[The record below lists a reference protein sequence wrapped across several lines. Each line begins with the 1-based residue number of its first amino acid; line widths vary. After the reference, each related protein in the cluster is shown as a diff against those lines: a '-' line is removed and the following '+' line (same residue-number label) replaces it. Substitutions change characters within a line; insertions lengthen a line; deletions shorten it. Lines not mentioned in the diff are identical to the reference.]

1 MHHFALLISHK
12 KCIASALISDKL
24 TRNIRFSS
32 TEPNLKCS
40 KCSTISASKIYHL
53 VHLDRHLRKGKV
65 FPCFKCRKIFL
76 APFWFIQHQCLMEIS
91 NDSPPL
97 SISPAITA
105 NYRYGKVDKNI
116 RDMILTCP
124 NLNCTKKYNFMSG
137 IFGHLQLRTPCLLE
151 LFKSKKVEFEWN
163 CSVDFEKMANKV
175 YKLEAT
181 AIQCDICN
189 EICLSEIGYLM
200 HVDHHRLNV
209 TLECLQCKTEFVTI
223 CSFYSHAC
231 QTKSSSYC
239 IMCDAFKKREA
250 HPYIQ
255 RRSIIQKQQ
264 PGKKRNVAELAKSI
278 EILMDEIM
286 NYKVED
292 EEEGPMSKPNKKD
305 PKVNNEYQNT
315 FIDYLNSAGQ
325 GNHTVHDP
333 GENIIDL
340 SEDDAGSLNNSDSA
354 EGEFDSIED
363 LLAESGDEYIE
374 PDFEIKSEENPVD
387 SNL

>member
-1 MHHFALLISHK
+1 
-12 KCIASALISDKL
+12 
-24 TRNIRFSS
+24 
-32 TEPNLKCS
+32 
-40 KCSTISASKIYHL
+40 
-53 VHLDRHLRKGKV
+53 
-65 FPCFKCRKIFL
+65 
-76 APFWFIQHQCLMEIS
+76 
-91 NDSPPL
+91 
-97 SISPAITA
+97 
-105 NYRYGKVDKNI
+105 
-116 RDMILTCP
+116 
-124 NLNCTKKYNFMSG
+124 
-137 IFGHLQLRTPCLLE
+137 
-151 LFKSKKVEFEWN
+151 
-163 CSVDFEKMANKV
+163 
-175 YKLEAT
+175 
-181 AIQCDICN
+181 
-189 EICLSEIGYLM
+189 
-200 HVDHHRLNV
+200 
-209 TLECLQCKTEFVTI
+209 
-223 CSFYSHAC
+223 
-231 QTKSSSYC
+231 
-239 IMCDAFKKREA
+239 MCDAFKKREA

-305 PKVNNEYQNT
+305 TKVNNEYQNT

-325 GNHTVHDP
+325 GNHMADP

-340 SEDDAGSLNNSDSA
+340 SEDDAGSLNNSDGA